1 MWGPPTGSLRVLLG
15 ITPCKIAVISGRSR
29 SGPPTRWLCQTRPM
43 DDQRAV
49 LSSAV
54 TSLDE
59 LVARIT
65 GVAEE
70 MHRRGDESL
79 AADLFEVERSL
90 RMAHR
95 RLGVVTR
102 RLR

>member
-1 MWGPPTGSLRVLLG
+1 
-15 ITPCKIAVISGRSR
+15 
-29 SGPPTRWLCQTRPM
+29 M

-54 TSLDE
+54 TNLDD
-59 LVARIT
+59 LVARVT
-65 GVAEE
+65 GLAES
-70 MHRRGDESL
+70 MHAAGDESV

-90 RMAHR
+90 RMAQR
-95 RLGVVTR
+95 RLSVVAR

>member
-1 MWGPPTGSLRVLLG
+1 
-15 ITPCKIAVISGRSR
+15 
-29 SGPPTRWLCQTRPM
+29 
-43 DDQRAV
+43 V

-54 TSLDE
+54 TTLDE

-65 GVAEE
+65 GVAET
-70 MHRRGDESL
+70 MHQAGDESL

-95 RLGVVTR
+95 RLSTVNR
-102 RLR
+102 RIR

>member
-1 MWGPPTGSLRVLLG
+1 V
-15 ITPCKIAVISGRSR
+15 
-29 SGPPTRWLCQTRPM
+29 

-54 TSLDE
+54 TTLDD

-65 GVAEE
+65 GVAET
-70 MHRRGDESL
+70 MLQGGDESL

-95 RLGVVTR
+95 RLSAVNR
-102 RLR
+102 RIR

>member
-1 MWGPPTGSLRVLLG
+1 
-15 ITPCKIAVISGRSR
+15 
-29 SGPPTRWLCQTRPM
+29 M

-54 TSLDE
+54 TTLDD

-65 GVAEE
+65 GVAET
-70 MHRRGDESL
+70 MHRAGDESL

-95 RLGVVTR
+95 RLSVVNR